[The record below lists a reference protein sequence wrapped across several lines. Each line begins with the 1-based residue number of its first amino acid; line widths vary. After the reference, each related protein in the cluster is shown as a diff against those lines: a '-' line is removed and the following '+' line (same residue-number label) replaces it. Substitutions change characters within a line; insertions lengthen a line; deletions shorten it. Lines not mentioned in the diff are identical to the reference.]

1 MALLN
6 IKAMKINP
14 ITVKKLTE
22 VIGGNLLQG
31 DPDSII
37 NYIGQD
43 GLLFCFSKKAYDNLN
58 ADTVVVVDG
67 VSMPNA
73 KNIITVKRP
82 RLAFAKLLEL
92 QVPTKIY
99 TGIDPSANIASSAI
113 IAKDVNIGPNAV
125 IAEHV
130 VIAEDVE
137 IGANTVIMANSEI
150 AESVVIKPNVT
161 IYPHTKI
168 GSKSIVH
175 SGAVIG
181 ADGFGYE
188 PITNYPWY
196 KIPHLGGVEIGQEVE
211 IGAGTTIDRGT
222 ITSTKIASGVKID
235 NQCQIG
241 HNVSIG
247 ANTIISGCTG
257 IAGSTQIGK
266 NVIIG
271 GKSAIS
277 DHLVI
282 ADAVIIKGASTVFR
296 DVKQP
301 GIYGSAIN
309 VMPSVTWNRCLSIIA
324 NLPKIYKIVKKNGVK

>member
-1 MALLN
+1 
-6 IKAMKINP
+6 MKINP
-14 ITVKKLTE
+14 ITIKNILD
-22 VIGGNLLQG
+22 IIDGQLLQG
-31 DPDSII
+31 TPETKIFC
-37 NYIGQD
+37 IGK
-43 GLLFCFSKKAYDNLN
+43 GGIFFCFGTPDQKSLDNIDAETIVIQHGIDIPKAN
-58 ADTVVVVDG
+58 
-67 VSMPNA
+67 
-73 KNIITVKRP
+73 NIIAVKQP
-82 RLAFAKLLEL
+82 RLAFAQLLEL
-92 QVPTKIY
+92 QIATKSF
-99 TGIDPSANIASSAI
+99 TGIDPSANVASTAI
-113 IAKDVNIGPNAV
+113 IAKDANIGPNVV

-130 VIAEDVE
+130 VIAKGVD
-137 IGANTVIMANSEI
+137 IGANTVVMSHSEI

-161 IYPHTKI
+161 IYPNTKI

-188 PITNYPWY
+188 PLASAAWY
-196 KIPHLGGVEIGQEVE
+196 KIPHLGSVEIESEVE

-257 IAGSTQIGK
+257 IAGSSKIGS

-282 ADAVIIKGASTVFR
+282 ADNVVIKGASTVLR
-296 DVKQP
+296 DIKQP
-301 GIYGSAIN
+301 GVYGSAISAL
-309 VMPSVTWNRCLSIIA
+309 PSNIWNRCLLIIA
-324 NLPKIYKIVKKNGVK
+324 NLPKIYKIVKKLELENANRY